1 MRGFGSTSARRVL
14 GRTGAGHIRAGF
26 TLLETM
32 MALVIIGVGVL
43 AFVEAQKSFIQAN
56 SWSSQAATGQL
67 LANEIRERMRRLP
80 RHDPVLGLF
89 LQAGANNSSSTLV
102 GWGRETQGQTVAD
115 LNDVDDFDGLTFGV
129 AGQYPGPINAF
140 GEVIPQTNPDGT
152 PLRDAA
158 GNAVGMRGWTQTVR
172 VDKVEPY
179 NFATVRDRAY
189 VQAATSSV
197 PGRAVDQFPL
207 RVTVIV
213 SFQGPLD
220 VQPQE
225 VTRLV
230 WIQP

>member
-1 MRGFGSTSARRVL
+1 MMRSSGPSSARRVL
-14 GRTGAGHIRAGF
+14 GRAGGAPARGF

-56 SWSSQAATGQL
+56 TWSSQAATGHL

-89 LQAGANNSSSTLV
+89 LQAGANNGPATLV
-102 GWGRETQGQTVAD
+102 GWGRETQGQTVND
-115 LNDVDDFDGLTFGV
+115 LNDVDDFDGITFGV
-129 AGQYPGPINAF
+129 AGQYAGPINAF
-140 GEVIPQTNPDGT
+140 GELIPETNPDGSMAV
-152 PLRDAA
+152 DAG
-158 GNAVGMRGWTQTVR
+158 GNPVSMRGWTQTVR

-179 NFATVRDRAY
+179 NFSTVRDRAY
-189 VQAATSSV
+189 EQAASGSV
-197 PGRAVDQFPL
+197 PARPVDQFPL
-207 RVTVIV
+207 RVTVIG